1 MTFSLKNYRL
11 HESRVFRDPIH
22 GYIRIYDLPC
32 WQLIN
37 TKEMQRLR
45 RIHQL
50 GGTHQVYQTAEH
62 SRFTHSLGVYEVV
75 RRMLALETFDGLVN
89 DYDRLTVLA
98 AALLH
103 DIGHGP
109 FSHSFENVF
118 HHHHELY
125 TRSIILD
132 EKTEVNAVLRAI
144 DPHLP
149 EDVADIISK
158 EHRNPLLV
166 QMVSSQIDGD
176 RMDYLLR
183 DSYFSGT
190 AYGRFDLERILRTMR
205 VHDGRIVFKESGIQ
219 AVENYILARYHMY
232 WQVYYHPV
240 TRAYEQLLV
249 MIFSRLRYLFNH
261 QFAFNCDLKF
271 LIPFLKNEDVAVE
284 AYLKLDESVLIY
296 YFSCLEDCQDEIL
309 SDLCQRFL
317 NRRLFKHRN
326 LKDDQELASIR
337 EIVRK
342 KGYDPDYYVTC
353 DDASTTPYIHYGAG
367 DEVQE
372 IQILMAE
379 SNEVRTLPEVSEIVK
394 AIVDT
399 KMHKSDRKVYFPKE
413 VKLDLQ
419 KTKTR

>member
-1 MTFSLKNYRL
+1 MAFNLEDYRL
-11 HESRVFRDPIH
+11 IESRVFRDPIH
-22 GYIRIYDLPC
+22 GYIRVYYQPL

-62 SRFTHSLGVYEVV
+62 SRFTHALGVYEVV
-75 RRMLALETFDGLVN
+75 SRILNLETFRGLVD
-89 DYDRLTVLA
+89 DYDRLTVMA

-109 FSHSFENVF
+109 FSHCFENVF
-118 HHHHELY
+118 FKSHELY
-125 TRSIILD
+125 TQRIILD
-132 EKTEVNAVLRAI
+132 QNTEVNEVLRAI
-144 DPHLP
+144 DLHLP
-149 EDVADIISK
+149 QDVASIISK
-158 EHRNPLLV
+158 THKNPLLI

-190 AYGRFDLERILRTMR
+190 AYGRFDIERILRTMR

-240 TRAYEQLLV
+240 TRAYEQMLS
-249 MIFSRLRYLFNH
+249 MIFSRLRYLYRRNFD
-261 QFAFNCDLKF
+261 FGCDLRF
-271 LIPFLKNEDVAVE
+271 LVPFLNDEDVSVE
-284 AYLKLDESVLIY
+284 DYLNLDEAALNY
-296 YFSCLEDCQDEIL
+296 YFICLKTCQDEIL
-309 SDLCQRFL
+309 SDLCRRFL
-317 NRRLFKHRN
+317 NRKLFKHRN
-326 LKDDQELASIR
+326 LKSNEQLQSIR
-337 EIVRK
+337 EIVK
-342 KGYDPDYYVTC
+342 QKGYDPDYYVIC

-372 IQILMAE
+372 IQILMAD
-379 SNEVRTLPEVSEIVK
+379 SNEVKTLPEVSEIVK

-413 VKLDLQ
+413 VKDEI
-419 KTKTR
+419 

>member
-1 MTFSLKNYRL
+1 MTFSLKQYKL

-22 GYIRIYDLPC
+22 GYIRIYDLPL

-75 RRMLALETFDGLVN
+75 RRMLELEAFDGLVN

-103 DIGHGP
+103 DVGHGP

-118 HHHHELY
+118 CHNHELY
-125 TRSIILD
+125 TQKIILD
-132 EKTEVNAVLRAI
+132 ETTEVNAVLKAI
-144 DPHLP
+144 DPKLP
-149 EDVADIISK
+149 KDVASIISK
-158 EHRNPLLV
+158 EHHNPLLI

-190 AYGRFDLERILRTMR
+190 AYGRFDLERILRTLR
-205 VHDGRIVFKESGIQ
+205 VHQGRIVFKESGIQ

-240 TRAYEQLLV
+240 TRSYEQLLV
-249 MIFSRLRYLFNH
+249 RIFSRMRYLFK
-261 QFAFNCDLKF
+261 QGFDFDCDLKY
-271 LIPFLKNEDVAVE
+271 LLPFLSDEMISVQD
-284 AYLKLDESVLIY
+284 YLKLDETTLTY
-296 YFSCLEDCQDEIL
+296 YFMRLEECQDAIL
-309 SDLCQRFL
+309 ADLCQRFL

-326 LKDDQELASIR
+326 LENDQALAAIR
-337 EIVRK
+337 KKVQE
-342 KGYDPDYYVTC
+342 KGYDPNYYVCC
-353 DDASTTPYIHYGAG
+353 DDPSTTPYIHYGAG

-372 IQILMAE
+372 ILILM
-379 SNEVRTLPEVSEIVK
+379 SDTNEVKTLPEVSEIVK

-399 KMHKSDRKVYFPKE
+399 KMHKRDRKVYFPKE
-413 VKLDLQ
+413 VKLELF
-419 KTKTR
+419 